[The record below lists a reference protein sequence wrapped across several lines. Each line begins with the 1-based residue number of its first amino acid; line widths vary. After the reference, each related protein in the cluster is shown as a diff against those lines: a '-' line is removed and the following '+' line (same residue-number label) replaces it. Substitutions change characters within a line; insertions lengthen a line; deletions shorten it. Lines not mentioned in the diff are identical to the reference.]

1 LFWTLV
7 LVVGLGL
14 TDTYLWFL
22 WYRTDSD
29 ARGFQRSAWLS
40 VGVVV
45 FPPGAIPYYL
55 VRSRPRQQRL
65 RTLAVFAGYVLLTL
79 GAELAGMAIHAGL
92 RQRPQKSTVADTVN
106 VRGAPSTR

>member
-1 LFWTLV
+1 LFWALV

-14 TDTYLWFL
+14 TLTYLWFL

-45 FPPGAIPYYL
+45 FPPGA
-55 VRSRPRQQRL
+55 
-65 RTLAVFAGYVLLTL
+65 
-79 GAELAGMAIHAGL
+79 ELAGMAIHAGL
-92 RQRPQKSTVADTVN
+92 RQRPQKSTVADIVN